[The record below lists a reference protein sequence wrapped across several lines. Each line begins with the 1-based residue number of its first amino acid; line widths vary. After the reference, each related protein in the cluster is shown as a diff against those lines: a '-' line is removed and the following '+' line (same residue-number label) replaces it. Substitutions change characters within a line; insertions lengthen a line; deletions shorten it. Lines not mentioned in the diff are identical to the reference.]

1 MTRAHPFTV
10 LAVTAAWLAVAAEV
24 SAQTAKDRYT
34 TAMEREQSVR
44 SSIDEVPADTS
55 TIGELLARL
64 NRVVTSYEILVR
76 RFPTSGYADN
86 ALWQA
91 ANLADV
97 GYQKFL
103 KEEDRQRALRFY
115 NWLIKEYP
123 RSSLVAKAARQIT
136 ALTQARTPGSFGW
149 DNTPS
154 IVPKEM
160 VPQYTG
166 SSSYL
171 LLTKYNN
178 YAGAGTGDGKN
189 RIAILDPNDQT
200 QADPVTASVTVMK
213 EVITQLGPTPDPS
226 GPPGSV
232 KEWCVNTAA
241 VDPFTRSVL
250 VNSEDG
256 NVYRWDL
263 PSNTFSER
271 LAMNA
276 GLAQSYTAT
285 AIGPDGRIY
294 AINNAYLHSIG
305 Q

>member
-1 MTRAHPFTV
+1 MRINQTV
-10 LAVTAAWLAVAAEV
+10 LNDPATGAAAWV
-24 SAQTAKDRYT
+24 SDDAT
-34 TAMEREQSVR
+34 
-44 SSIDEVPADTS
+44 SSPMVGPDGDVY
-55 TIGELLARL
+55 IGVLESNPPGHNFRGWLLH
-64 NRVVTSYEILVR
+64 
-76 RFPTSGYADN
+76 FN
-86 ALWQA
+86 A
-91 ANLADV
+91 
-97 GYQKFL
+97 
-103 KEEDRQRALRFY
+103 
-115 NWLIKEYP
+115 
-123 RSSLVAKAARQIT
+123 

-200 QADPVTASVTVMK
+200 QADLVTASITVMK

-256 NVYRWDL
+256 NLYRWDL
-263 PSNTFSER
+263 PSNAFSER
-271 LAMNA
+271 ITMNA

-294 AINNAYLHSIG
+294 ATNNAYLYSVG